1 MQNAVRGSVRRNF
14 GEKFASRGHD
24 KISNIFD
31 ISLAASRGGTCHQNF
46 TAHERKR
53 LSKLP
58 CKAFRSA
65 LSSRVRRTLVGR
77 TNT

>member
-31 ISLAASRGGTCHQNF
+31 ISLAASGGGTKISPHMRGN
-46 TAHERKR
+46 
-53 LSKLP
+53 
-58 CKAFRSA
+58 
-65 LSSRVRRTLVGR
+65 GR
-77 TNT
+77 ANCLARPLGQHFPSQCGEL